1 MITVHSIVKESKRRL
16 HDLSKRVVKAA
27 LRQSAGRTAHMLREL
42 KQNQKKH
49 RAGKMS
55 KQSKMLL
62 IMKLSFP
69 FL

>member
-16 HDLSKRVVKAA
+16 HDLSKRIVKAA

-49 RAGKMS
+49 RAG
-55 KQSKMLL
+55 
-62 IMKLSFP
+62 
-69 FL
+69 